1 MSASPAPGLALVL
14 GEALVDRFPDG
25 AHTAG
30 GAPFNVACWLALL
43 QVPVRLVSRLG
54 AQDAEAATVRQ
65 AARRAVL
72 DLSDVQVDPEL
83 PTGVVDV
90 TLAADGPSYLIRHPA
105 AWDRLDRA
113 QAVAS
118 VDGAQPAVVVFG
130 TLARRDPV
138 SADAIDAA
146 LAAASRTG
154 ALRLADLNLR
164 STPDDRAERGRAEA
178 ALNLADWAK
187 VNDVELQV
195 LMHWFAHE
203 NTSARPAPRRPAA
216 QDDPHGPA
224 RAALMARFE
233 LKRLVVTCGAAGWYT
248 VDETGA
254 VDARGPAVAVP
265 EVVDTVGAGDAFLAT
280 VAAGLCRRWPLAGT
294 LRRAAQVAAL
304 ACSHRGALPLDAA
317 SLAALKPLA
326 GLAPTP

>member
-1 MSASPAPGLALVL
+1 MNASPAPGLALVL

-25 AHTAG
+25 AQTAG

-54 AQDAEAATVRQ
+54 ADDDAAATVRQ
-65 AARRAVL
+65 AARRAGL
-72 DLSDVQVDPEL
+72 DLADVQVDPLL

-90 TLAADGPSYLIRHPA
+90 TLGSEGPSYRIRQPA

-113 QAVAS
+113 QTLAS
-118 VDGAQPAVVVFG
+118 VTEARPAVVVFG

-138 SADAIDAA
+138 SAAALDAA
-146 LAAASRTG
+146 LDAAAGTG

-164 STPDDRAERGRAEA
+164 STPDDRAERERAEA
-178 ALNLADWAK
+178 ALAHADWAK
-187 VNDVELQV
+187 VNDVELQT
-195 LMHWFAHE
+195 LLSWFGPSRTA
-203 NTSARPAPRRPAA
+203 PAPRNLPDGT
-216 QDDPHGPA
+216 Q
-224 RAALMARFE
+224 ALMSRFG
-233 LKRLVVTCGAAGWYT
+233 LRRLVVTCGADGWFT
-248 VDETGA
+248 LDETGA

-280 VAAGLCRRWPLAGT
+280 VAAGLCRRWPLADT

>member
-54 AQDAEAATVRQ
+54 AQDAAAATVRQ
-65 AARRAVL
+65 AARQAGL

-90 TLAADGPSYLIRHPA
+90 TLAADGPSYFIRHPA

-118 VDGAQPAVVVFG
+118 VDGAQPAVVVYG

-146 LAAASRTG
+146 LAAASRSG

-164 STPDDRAERGRAEA
+164 STPDDR
-178 ALNLADWAK
+178 
-187 VNDVELQV
+187 VELQV
-195 LMHWFAHE
+195 LMHWFVHE
-203 NTSARPAPRRPAA
+203 NASARPAPRRPAA

>member
-1 MSASPAPGLALVL
+1 MNASPAPGLALVL

-25 AHTAG
+25 AQTAG

-54 AQDAEAATVRQ
+54 ADDAAAATVRQ
-65 AARRAVL
+65 AARRAGL
-72 DLSDVQVDPEL
+72 DLADVQVDREL

-90 TLAADGPSYLIRHPA
+90 TLGAEGPSYTIRQPA

-113 QAVAS
+113 QTLAS
-118 VDGAQPAVVVFG
+118 VTEARPAVVIFG
-130 TLARRDPV
+130 TLARRDRV
-138 SADAIDAA
+138 SAAALDAA
-146 LAAASRTG
+146 LEAAAGTG

-164 STPDDRAERGRAEA
+164 STPDDRAERERAEA
-178 ALNLADWAK
+178 VLAHADWAK
-187 VNDVELQV
+187 VNDVELQT
-195 LMHWFAHE
+195 LLSWFG
-203 NTSARPAPRRPAA
+203 TSRTTPDGT
-216 QDDPHGPA
+216 Q
-224 RAALMARFE
+224 ALMSRFG
-233 LKRLVVTCGAAGWYT
+233 LRRLVVTCGADGWFT
-248 VDETGA
+248 LDETGA

-280 VAAGLCRRWPLAGT
+280 VAAGLCRRWPLADT